1 MKIIDIAICI
11 DNNDPK
17 GIGRIRAV
25 RYSSYTGELEKAFD
39 YNAWDDKD
47 LFTAIPFLPT
57 NLNFIPEKGQAVKII
72 NYDTDKDTVNLE
84 YIAGPFTTVHDYNG
98 QTHSAQLENT
108 TYGIAAKHG
117 EDVKD
122 KDGNYIKPKSNGSLA
137 KNTDYGVYGKYGSD
151 VIFTENGVNIRGGKL
166 LSKSFAT
173 SAQKKVLITHPTMSD
188 NSSTIHLKKYP
199 KKLEYNNQDVIT
211 NTLQIQQIKYFVEYN
226 VTNFYGG
233 GVNIEFYVYDTK
245 NAGPQFVS
253 SNSKLEDTVL
263 TTGCT
268 LINEYNINNR
278 VNTSTGAT
286 LTFTAADLTEAC
298 VKIRLNLYKLH
309 HDGLNYFNPIYG
321 ETEMHPF
328 YFRPD
333 PIKCKE
339 RTLPTSTEL
348 TNRKTLLTNVTFG
361 NRIQNGIVF
370 SKSSFDAPTVTS
382 VTKKNVLEESDDN
395 VEQTFATVK
404 SDKIY
409 LISTDTNEYNIPID
423 FTKIDK
429 YEPTHENYIK
439 DIEPNTYALVRGEV
453 LIDVLQS
460 IIKLMISHQH
470 NLMGP
475 LVQTDPSFVN
485 LMKKITTLEN
495 DMLNKSIRTN

>member
-25 RYSSYTGELEKAFD
+25 RYSSYTGQLEKAFD

-57 NLNFIPEKGQAVKII
+57 NLNFIPEKGQSVKII
-72 NYDTDKDTVNLE
+72 NYDTKKDTVNLE
-84 YIAGPFTTVHDYNG
+84 YIAGPFTTVHDFNG

-108 TYGIAAKHG
+108 TYHSGGMHG
-117 EDVKD
+117 EDVY
-122 KDGNYIKPKSNGSLA
+122 KDGNYVKSKSKGSLA

-166 LSKSFAT
+166 LSKEYAT
-173 SAQKKVLITHPTMSD
+173 TAQNKTLLTHPIMSD
-188 NSSTIHLKKYP
+188 NSSTLHLKKYP
-199 KKLEYNNQDVIT
+199 KKLEYNKQDVAVD
-211 NTLQIQQIKYFVEYN
+211 TLQIQQIGYFIEYN
-226 VTNFYGG
+226 ITNFLGG
-233 GVNIEFYVYDTK
+233 GVNIEFYVYNTK
-245 NAGPQFVS
+245 NGGPQFVS
-253 SNSKLEDTVL
+253 SNTKLEDVVL

-268 LINEYNINNR
+268 LINAYNINNR
-278 VNTSTGAT
+278 VNTSTEPT
-286 LTFTAADLTEAC
+286 LVFTAADLKEAY
-298 VKIRLNLYKLH
+298 VNIRLNLFKLH

-321 ETEMHPF
+321 ETEIHPF
-328 YFRPD
+328 YFRCS
-333 PIKCKE
+333 KECKE
-339 RTLPTSTEL
+339 RTLATPTEL

-361 NRIQNGIVF
+361 NRIQQGIVF
-370 SKSSFDAPTVTS
+370 SKSNFDAPTVTS
-382 VTKKNVLEESDDN
+382 VVKKNVLEESTDN
-395 VEQTFATVK
+395 VEQTFAAVK

-460 IIKLMISHQH
+460 IIQLMISHQH

-475 LVQTDPSFVN
+475 LVQTDPKFVN

-495 DMLNKSIRTN
+495 DMLNKSVRTN

>member
-57 NLNFIPEKGQAVKII
+57 NLNFIPEKGQSVKII
-72 NYDTDKDTVNLE
+72 NYDTDKDTVNVE
-84 YIAGPFTTVHDYNG
+84 YIAGPFTTMHDYNG

-108 TYGIAAKHG
+108 TYNIRARHG

-122 KDGNYIKPKSNGSLA
+122 NKGNYIKPKSNGSLA
-137 KNTDYGVYGKYGSD
+137 KNSDYGIYGKYGSD
-151 VIFTENGVNIRGGKL
+151 VILTENGVNIRGGKL

-173 SAQKKVLITHPTMSD
+173 SAQKKILLTHPTMSD

-226 VTNFYGG
+226 VSNFYGG
-233 GVNIEFYVYDTK
+233 GVNVEFYIYDTK
-245 NAGPQFVS
+245 NAGPKFVS
-253 SNSKLEDTVL
+253 SNSKLEDVVL
-263 TTGCT
+263 TTGST

-278 VNTSTGAT
+278 VNTSTEPT
-286 LTFTAADLTEAC
+286 LVFSAADLTEVC

-328 YFRPD
+328 YFRCR
-333 PIKCKE
+333 KECKE
-339 RTLPTSTEL
+339 RTLSTPTEL

-361 NRIQNGIVF
+361 NRIQEGIVF

-382 VTKKNVLEESDDN
+382 VTKKKVLEESGDT

>member
-25 RYSSYTGELEKAFD
+25 RYSSYTGQLEKAFG

-57 NLNFIPEKGQAVKII
+57 NLNFIPEKGQSVKII

-108 TYGIAAKHG
+108 TYNIAAKHG
-117 EDVKD
+117 EDVVD
-122 KDGNYIKPKSNGSLA
+122 KYGNYIKPKSKGSLA
-137 KNTDYGVYGKYGSD
+137 KKTDYGIYGKYGSD

-173 SAQKKVLITHPTMSD
+173 STQKKTLLTHPIMSD

-211 NTLQIQQIKYFVEYN
+211 SNLQIQQIKYFIEYDIS
-226 VTNFYGG
+226 NFLGG
-233 GVNIEFYVYDTK
+233 GVDIKFYVYDTK

-253 SNSKLEDTVL
+253 SNSKLEDVEL

-268 LINEYNINNR
+268 LINLYNINNG
-278 VNTSTGAT
+278 VTTSTDPT
-286 LTFTAADLTEAC
+286 LLFTAADLKEAC
-298 VKIRLNLYKLH
+298 VNIRLNLYKLH
-309 HDGLNYFNPIYG
+309 HDGLNYFNPIYS

-328 YFRPD
+328 YFRY
-333 PIKCKE
+333 CKKSKNE
-339 RTLPTSTEL
+339 KTLSVNEQ

-361 NRIQNGIVF
+361 KKIQEGIVF
-370 SKSSFDAPTVTS
+370 SKSSVDAPTVTS
-382 VTKKNVLEESDDN
+382 VVKKNVLEESMDN
-395 VEQTFATVK
+395 VEQTFAAVK

-423 FTKIDK
+423 FTKIDT

-460 IIKLMISHQH
+460 MIKLITSHQH

-485 LMKKITTLEN
+485 LMKKISTLEN

>member
-17 GIGRIRAV
+17 SIGRIRVA
-25 RYSSYTGELEKAFD
+25 RYSSYMGEVERAFD
-39 YNAWDDKD
+39 YDAWDDKD

-57 NLNFIPEKGQAVKII
+57 NLNFIPEKGQSVKII

-84 YIAGPFTTVHDYNG
+84 YIAGPFTTMHDYNG

-108 TYGIAAKHG
+108 TYNIRAKHG

-122 KDGNYIKPKSNGSLA
+122 NKGNYVKPKSNGSLA
-137 KNTDYGVYGKYGSD
+137 KNTDYGIYGKYGSD

-173 SAQKKVLITHPTMSD
+173 SAQKKILLTHPTMSD

-199 KKLEYNNQDVIT
+199 KKLEYTNQDVIT

-226 VTNFYGG
+226 VTNFFGG

-245 NAGPQFVS
+245 NGGPKFVS
-253 SNSKLEDTVL
+253 SNSKLEDIVL
-263 TTGCT
+263 TTGST
-268 LINEYNINNR
+268 LINPYSINK
-278 VNTSTGAT
+278 VGDQTGPT
-286 LTFTAADLTEAC
+286 FSFTAADLTEAC

-309 HDGLNYFNPIYG
+309 HDGLNHFNPIYG

-328 YFRPD
+328 YFRCE
-333 PIKCKE
+333 KGCKE
-339 RTLPTSTEL
+339 NPLPTSTEL

-382 VTKKNVLEESDDN
+382 VTKKNVLEESGDN

-423 FTKIDK
+423 FTKIDR

-460 IIKLMISHQH
+460 MIRLITSHQH

>member
-1 MKIIDIAICI
+1 
-11 DNNDPK
+11 
-17 GIGRIRAV
+17 
-25 RYSSYTGELEKAFD
+25 
-39 YNAWDDKD
+39 
-47 LFTAIPFLPT
+47 
-57 NLNFIPEKGQAVKII
+57 
-72 NYDTDKDTVNLE
+72 
-84 YIAGPFTTVHDYNG
+84 
-98 QTHSAQLENT
+98 
-108 TYGIAAKHG
+108 
-117 EDVKD
+117 
-122 KDGNYIKPKSNGSLA
+122 
-137 KNTDYGVYGKYGSD
+137 
-151 VIFTENGVNIRGGKL
+151 VNIRGGKL

-226 VTNFYGG
+226 VTNFFGG
-233 GVNIEFYVYDTK
+233 GVNIDFYVYNTK
-245 NAGPQFVS
+245 NGGPQFVS

-309 HDGLNYFNPIYG
+309 HDGLNHFNPIYG

-328 YFRPD
+328 YFRCE
-333 PIKCKE
+333 KGCKE
-339 RTLPTSTEL
+339 NPLPTSTEL

-382 VTKKNVLEESDDN
+382 VTKKNVLEESGDN

-423 FTKIDK
+423 FTKIDR

-460 IIKLMISHQH
+460 MIRLITSHQH

>member
-57 NLNFIPEKGQAVKII
+57 NLNFIPEKGQSVKII
-72 NYDTDKDTVNLE
+72 NYDTDKDTVNVE
-84 YIAGPFTTVHDYNG
+84 YIAGPFTTTHDYNG

-108 TYGIAAKHG
+108 TYGIAARHG

-122 KDGNYIKPKSNGSLA
+122 NRGNYVKPKSNGSLA

-173 SAQKKVLITHPTMSD
+173 NAQKKTLLSHPIMSD

-211 NTLQIQQIKYFVEYN
+211 NTLQIQQIKYFVEYDISD
-226 VTNFYGG
+226 FLGG
-233 GVNIEFYVYDTK
+233 EVEIKFYVYDTK
-245 NAGPQFVS
+245 NGGSQFVS

-321 ETEMHPF
+321 ETEIHPF

-333 PIKCKE
+333 PIRCK
-339 RTLPTSTEL
+339 RDLPTSTEL

-361 NRIQNGIVF
+361 NRIQQGIIF

-382 VTKKNVLEESDDN
+382 VTKKKVLEESGDN

-460 IIKLMISHQH
+460 MIRLITSHQH

>member
-17 GIGRIRAV
+17 GVGRIRAV

-57 NLNFIPEKGQAVKII
+57 NLNFIPEKGQSVKII
-72 NYDTDKDTVNLE
+72 NYDTKKDTVNIE
-84 YIAGPFTTVHDYNG
+84 YIAGPFTTMHDYNG

-108 TYGIAAKHG
+108 TYGISARHG
-117 EDVKD
+117 EDVLD
-122 KDGNYIKPKSNGSLA
+122 KDGNYVKPKSFGSLA
-137 KNTDYGVYGKYGSD
+137 KNTDYGIYGKYGSD

-166 LSKSFAT
+166 LSKSFAK
-173 SAQKKVLITHPTMSD
+173 SAQKKTLLSHPIMSD

-199 KKLEYNNQDVIT
+199 KKLEYNNKDVVT
-211 NTLQIQQIKYFVEYN
+211 NTLQIQQIKYFIEYDIYDFLGGEVE
-226 VTNFYGG
+226 VK
-233 GVNIEFYVYDTK
+233 FYVYDTK
-245 NAGPQFVS
+245 NAGPQFIS
-253 SNSKLEDTVL
+253 SNSKLEDVVL
-263 TTGCT
+263 TTGST
-268 LINEYNINNR
+268 LINAYNINNR
-278 VNTSTGAT
+278 VNTSIDPTIV
-286 LTFTAADLTEAC
+286 FTAADLKEAI
-298 VKIRLNLYKLH
+298 VNIRLNLYKLH
-309 HDGLNYFNPIYG
+309 HNGLNYFNPIYG
-321 ETEMHPF
+321 ETEIHPF
-328 YFRPD
+328 YFRCT
-333 PIKCKE
+333 KECKE
-339 RTLPTSTEL
+339 RPLSTSTEI

-361 NRIQNGIVF
+361 NRIQEGIVF
-370 SKSSFDAPTVTS
+370 SKSNFDAPTVTS
-382 VTKKNVLEESDDN
+382 LTKKKVLEESNDN
-395 VEQTFATVK
+395 IEQTFAAVK

-460 IIKLMISHQH
+460 IIKLITSHQH

>member
-17 GIGRIRAV
+17 SIGRIRVA
-25 RYSSYTGELEKAFD
+25 RYSSYMGEVERAFD
-39 YNAWDDKD
+39 YDAWDDKD

-57 NLNFIPEKGQAVKII
+57 NLNFIPEKGQSVKII

-84 YIAGPFTTVHDYNG
+84 YIAGPFTTMHDYNG

-108 TYGIAAKHG
+108 TYNIRAKHG

-122 KDGNYIKPKSNGSLA
+122 NKGNYVKPKSNGSLA
-137 KNTDYGVYGKYGSD
+137 KNTDYGIYGKYGSD

-173 SAQKKVLITHPTMSD
+173 SAQKKILLTHPTMSD

-199 KKLEYNNQDVIT
+199 KKLEYTNQDVIT

-226 VTNFYGG
+226 VTNFFGG

-245 NAGPQFVS
+245 NGGPKFVS
-253 SNSKLEDTVL
+253 SNSKLEDIVL
-263 TTGCT
+263 TTGST
-268 LINEYNINNR
+268 LINPYSINK
-278 VNTSTGAT
+278 VGDQTGPT
-286 LTFTAADLTEAC
+286 FSFTAADLTEAC

-309 HDGLNYFNPIYG
+309 HDGLNHFNPIYG

-328 YFRPD
+328 YFRCE
-333 PIKCKE
+333 KGCKE
-339 RTLPTSTEL
+339 NPLPTSTEL

-382 VTKKNVLEESDDN
+382 VTKKNVLEESGDN

-423 FTKIDK
+423 FTKIDR

-460 IIKLMISHQH
+460 IIKLMVSHQH

>member
-1 MKIIDIAICI
+1 MKIIDIAICV

-57 NLNFIPEKGQAVKII
+57 NLNFIPEKGQSVKII
-72 NYDTDKDTVNLE
+72 NYDTDKDTVNVE
-84 YIAGPFTTVHDYNG
+84 YIAGPFTTMHDYNG

-108 TYGIAAKHG
+108 TYGIAARHG

-122 KDGNYIKPKSNGSLA
+122 KEGNYIKPKSNGSLA

-173 SAQKKVLITHPTMSD
+173 SAQKKTLLSHPTMSD

-199 KKLEYNNQDVIT
+199 KKLEYINQDVIT
-211 NTLQIQQIKYFVEYN
+211 NTLQVQQIKYFVEYDISD
-226 VTNFYGG
+226 FLGG
-233 GVNIEFYVYDTK
+233 EVEIKFYVYDTK
-245 NAGPQFVS
+245 NSGPQFVS
-253 SNSKLEDTVL
+253 SNSKLEDVVL
-263 TTGCT
+263 TTGST
-268 LINEYNINNR
+268 LINSYSINKIGNQ
-278 VNTSTGAT
+278 TDPTFS
-286 LTFTAADLTEAC
+286 FTASDIKEAC
-298 VKIRLNLYKLH
+298 VNIRLNLYKLH
-309 HDGLNYFNPIYG
+309 HNGLNYFNPIYG
-321 ETEMHPF
+321 ETEIHPF
-328 YFRPD
+328 YFRCT
-333 PIKCKE
+333 KECKE
-339 RTLPTSTEL
+339 RTLTTSTEL
-348 TNRKTLLTNVTFG
+348 TNRKTLLTSVTFG
-361 NRIQNGIVF
+361 NRIQEGVIF
-370 SKSSFDAPTVTS
+370 SKSNFDAPTVTS
-382 VTKKNVLEESDDN
+382 VTKKKVLEESSDN

-460 IIKLMISHQH
+460 MIRLITSHQH

>member
-1 MKIIDIAICI
+1 MKIIDVAICI

-25 RYSSYTGELEKAFD
+25 RYSSYTGQLEKAFD
-39 YNAWDDKD
+39 YNAWDDVD

-57 NLNFIPEKGQAVKII
+57 NLNFIPEKGQSVKII
-72 NYDTDKDTVNLE
+72 NYDTEKDTVNLE
-84 YIAGPFTTVHDYNG
+84 YIAGPFTTTHDYNG

-108 TYGIAAKHG
+108 TYNIAAKHG

-122 KDGNYIKPKSNGSLA
+122 KYGNYIKPKSNGSLA
-137 KNTDYGVYGKYGSD
+137 NNTDYGIYGKYGSD

-173 SAQKKVLITHPTMSD
+173 SAQKKTLLTHPIMSD

-199 KKLEYNNQDVIT
+199 KKLEYNKQDVVT
-211 NTLQIQQIKYFVEYN
+211 NTLQIQQIQYFIEYN
-226 VTNFYGG
+226 ITNFLGG
-233 GVNIEFYVYDTK
+233 GTNIEFYVYDTK

-253 SNSKLEDTVL
+253 SNSKLEDIVL

-268 LINEYNINNR
+268 LINSYS
-278 VNTSTGAT
+278 VNKVGDPFGPT
-286 LTFTAADLTEAC
+286 LLFSVADLKEASIN
-298 VKIRLNLYKLH
+298 IRLNLYKLH
-309 HDGLNYFNPIYG
+309 HDGLNYFNPIYSQ
-321 ETEMHPF
+321 TEIHPF

-333 PIKCKE
+333 PKCKE
-339 RTLPTSTEL
+339 KILPTQTEL

-361 NRIQNGIVF
+361 NRIQQGVVF
-370 SKSSFDAPTVTS
+370 SKSSFDAPTVTN
-382 VTKKNVLEESDDN
+382 VVRKNVLEESADN

-439 DIEPNTYALVRGEV
+439 DIEPNTYGLVRGEV
-453 LIDVLQS
+453 LIDVLNS
-460 IIKLMISHQH
+460 IINLMISHQH

-485 LMKKITTLEN
+485 LMKKISTLEN